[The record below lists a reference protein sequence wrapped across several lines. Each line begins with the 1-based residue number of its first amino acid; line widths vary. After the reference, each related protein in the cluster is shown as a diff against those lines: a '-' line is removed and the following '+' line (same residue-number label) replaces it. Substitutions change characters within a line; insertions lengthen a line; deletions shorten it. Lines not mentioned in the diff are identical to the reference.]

1 MYKFKRNIYLEDRTI
16 EMWFGLTSKSRDR
29 HSNFTLY
36 LLTEGPDSPFSYAEQ
51 IKSGINSKSEAERY
65 AIKYAKD
72 LLHQLLEQEK
82 HGTFFRRG
90 FRFRRKP
97 GNKRTGIIF
106 KINKQWIE
114 KYE

>member
-29 HSNFTLY
+29 RSNFTLY

-82 HGTFFRRG
+82 TAKDTEPSADEDSDFDENQ
-90 FRFRRKP
+90 KT
-97 GNKRTGIIF
+97 NE
-106 KINKQWIE
+106 QA
-114 KYE
+114 

>member
-65 AIKYAKD
+65 AID

-82 HGTFFRRG
+82 TPKDTEPSSDGDSDFDENQET
-90 FRFRRKP
+90 
-97 GNKRTGIIF
+97 NE
-106 KINKQWIE
+106 QA
-114 KYE
+114 